1 MTSSETKSLLFAHFA
16 NKTTPLQQRMI
27 KEWLKDEANQERFY
41 VWLVEWENQLP
52 VYQPELEAPLQRFVA
67 HMKNSQVADSEI
79 NAHNTESEETLIVP
93 LTSTRFRWMAVAA
106 SVLVIIALGGWFNRN
121 RVLYQTYQ
129 TAYGETR
136 TLHLSDGSTVT
147 LNANST
153 LRVPR
158 FGFGQTRLGWAGLRS
173 AGFGNRSRE
182 VRLVGEGYFA
192 VRHQT
197 DNQKFVVKTAN
208 GFDVIVHG
216 TEFTVS
222 TRTHRANVML
232 RKGKVQVDYGVGKA
246 RKQLMLQPGDLVTL
260 NQPNRPQLRHRVS
273 AQPYSAWTEHRFV
286 FDNMTLAEFGQLL
299 TDNYG
304 LHVEIPD
311 KNTAQRTLVGSF
323 QANNADELLQTV
335 SELFDLTVVRQ
346 ADTVSLKERD

>member
-27 KEWLKDEANQERFY
+27 EEWLKDEANQERFY
-41 VWLVEWENQLP
+41 SWLVEWENQLP
-52 VYQPELEAPLQRFVA
+52 VYQPELEAPLRRFVA
-67 HMKNSQVADSEI
+67 HMETIQPFDNESIENNEEPEEVPVVALQSR
-79 NAHNTESEETLIVP
+79 
-93 LTSTRFRWMAVAA
+93 RFRWMAVAA
-106 SVLVIIALGGWFNRN
+106 SVLVMLALGGWFNRN
-121 RVLYQTYQ
+121 RILYETYQ

-136 TLHLSDGSTVT
+136 TVQLSDGSTVT
-147 LNANST
+147 LNAHSS

-158 FGFGQTRLGWAGLRS
+158 FGFGDQ
-173 AGFGNRSRE
+173 SRE
-182 VRLVGEGYFA
+182 VRLIGEGYFA
-192 VRHQT
+192 VRHRA

-222 TRTHRANVML
+222 TRMHRANVML
-232 RKGKVQVDYGVGKA
+232 RKGKVQVDYGVGNV

-260 NQPNRPQLRHRVS
+260 NRPDQPQLRHRVS

-304 LHVEIPD
+304 LRVQISD

-323 QANNADELLQTV
+323 QANTADELLQTV
-335 SELFDLTVVRQ
+335 SELFDLTVTRQ
-346 ADTVSLKERD
+346 ANTVLLEERE

>member
-1 MTSSETKSLLFAHFA
+1 MNLSETKSLLFAHFA

-27 KEWLKDEANQERFY
+27 EEWLKDEANQERFY
-41 VWLVEWENQLP
+41 SWLVEWENQLP
-52 VYQPELEAPLQRFVA
+52 VYQPELEAPLQRFAA
-67 HMKNSQVADSEI
+67 HIATSQLAENELSAAITVEPQEATVMPM
-79 NAHNTESEETLIVP
+79 N
-93 LTSTRFRWMAVAA
+93 STRFWWVAVAA
-106 SVLVIIALGGWFNRN
+106 SVLVIIGLGGWFNRN
-121 RVLYQTYQ
+121 RILYQTHQ

-136 TLHLSDGSTVT
+136 TLQLSDGSTVT
-147 LNANST
+147 LNAHSS

-158 FGFGQTRLGWAGLRS
+158 FGFGRAGLRS
-173 AGFGNRSRE
+173 AAFGKRSRE
-182 VRLVGEGYFA
+182 VQLVGEGYFA
-192 VRHQT
+192 VQHRA

-232 RKGKVQVDYGVGKA
+232 KKGKVQVDYGVGKA
-246 RKQLMLQPGDLVTL
+246 RKQLMLRPGDLVTL
-260 NQPNRPQLRHRVS
+260 NQPDRPQLRHRVA

-304 LHVEIPD
+304 LRVEIPD

-323 QANNADELLQTV
+323 RANNADELLQTV
-335 SELFDLTVVRQ
+335 SELFDLTVSRK
-346 ADTVSLKERD
+346 ADTVLLEERD

>member
-1 MTSSETKSLLFAHFA
+1 MNSSETKSLLFAHFA

-27 KEWLKDEANQERFY
+27 DEWLKDEANQERFY
-41 VWLVEWENQLP
+41 TWLVEWENQLP
-52 VYQPELEAPLQRFVA
+52 VYQPEMETPLQQFVA
-67 HMKNSQVADSEI
+67 HMANNQVGDNEGSTITVEP
-79 NAHNTESEETLIVP
+79 EEATIISI
-93 LTSTRFRWMAVAA
+93 TSTRFRWVAVAA

-121 RVLYQTYQ
+121 RVLYETHQ

-136 TLHLSDGSTVT
+136 TLHLTDGSIVT
-147 LNANST
+147 LNANSA

-158 FGFGQTRLGWAGLRS
+158 FGFGA
-173 AGFGNRSRE
+173 FGNRSRE
-182 VRLVGEGYFA
+182 VQLVGEGYFA
-192 VRHQT
+192 VQHRA

-246 RKQLMLQPGDLVTL
+246 RKQLMLRPGDLVTL
-260 NQPNRPQLRHRVS
+260 NQPDRPQLRHRVA
-273 AQPYSAWTEHRFV
+273 AQPYSAWTDHRFV

-304 LHVEIPD
+304 LRVEIPD

-335 SELFDLTVVRQ
+335 SELFYLTVSRK
-346 ADTVSLKERD
+346 ADTVLLEKRD

>member
-27 KEWLKDEANQERFY
+27 EEWLKDEANQERFY
-41 VWLVEWENQLP
+41 SWLVEWENQLP

-67 HMKNSQVADSEI
+67 HMEKNQLADNEY
-79 NAHNTESEETLIVP
+79 NVPDTALEETPVVP
-93 LTSTRFRWMAVAA
+93 IARTRVWWMGVAA
-106 SVLVIIALGGWFNRN
+106 SVLVMLALGGWFNRN
-121 RVLYQTYQ
+121 RILYQTHQ

-136 TLHLSDGSTVT
+136 TLQLADGSTVT
-147 LNANST
+147 LNANSV

-158 FGFGQTRLGWAGLRS
+158 FA
-173 AGFGNRSRE
+173 FGNRSRE
-182 VRLVGEGYFA
+182 VQLQGEGYFA
-192 VRHQT
+192 VRHRA

-232 RKGKVQVDYGVGKA
+232 RKGKVQVDYGVGNA
-246 RKQLMLQPGDLVTL
+246 RKQLMLRPGDLVTL
-260 NQPNRPQLRHRVS
+260 NQPDQPQLRHRVS

-304 LHVEIPD
+304 LRVEIPD
-311 KNTAQRTLVGSF
+311 SSTAKRTLVGSF

-335 SELFDLTVVRQ
+335 SELFDLSVVRQ
-346 ADTVSLKERD
+346 ADTVLLKERE